1 VLTIFLLVKTR
12 NFSGHPAE
20 HGIVFDV
27 VVAPPALRFGA
38 ASRIHTNAKKA
49 VVLFRH
55 DFTPKKGASE

>member
-1 VLTIFLLVKTR
+1 
-12 NFSGHPAE
+12 
-20 HGIVFDV
+20 VFDV